1 MSIKIFSILTVLL
14 LFISCKKTQE
24 TTPEETEKQQSKNVT
39 EKDISKLK
47 YTEYA
52 LDSKTEVIIKDWQ
65 EYYQLKDI
73 IDNVKKGDLSFFYDN
88 EDTIQ
93 ILIKKIKETIPTDI
107 ISDGILARLLVLE
120 TKLLKLKSLSNLST
134 TSKQE
139 LLNTIEEFLVAFSNV
154 NFQMNKKV
162 EFDNQNIET
171 L

>member
-1 MSIKIFSILTVLL
+1 MSIKIFSVLTVLL

-93 ILIKKIKETIPTDI
+93 ILIKKIK
-107 ISDGILARLLVLE
+107 
-120 TKLLKLKSLSNLST
+120 
-134 TSKQE
+134 
-139 LLNTIEEFLVAFSNV
+139 
-154 NFQMNKKV
+154 
-162 EFDNQNIET
+162 
-171 L
+171 